1 MGAPTSGTIQAKLE
15 FPEYRLNPGRAQRQA
30 AMVPDEPSIAKRD
43 TTGAKPATVEV
54 LPPKADTTADT
65 KLIGLALEIR
75 TAIDDYKSYS
85 IGRMEAVIRV
95 GEKLQEAKK
104 IAGHSH
110 FLGWVATNC
119 DLGERSVQDYLR
131 VYEHRELLRSKYAAG
146 AADFSIRSALQLLV
160 KPKTDNASVS
170 AQPALSADGRP
181 KIADKD
187 KLIAKLQDENAALS
201 NIIAKQKPEAQ
212 IAAGPVAVASA
223 TIKPQ
228 QASEE
233 DLFARRRRQLADLR
247 EAWERADSAVR
258 APFFREIKLEMDA
271 RELAEGELA

>member
-1 MGAPTSGTIQAKLE
+1 VAKKEAALVGAPTSGTIQAKLE
-15 FPEYRLNPGRAQRQA
+15 FPEYRLNPGRA
-30 AMVPDEPSIAKRD
+30 S
-43 TTGAKPATVEV
+43 
-54 LPPKADTTADT
+54 
-65 KLIGLALEIR
+65 
-75 TAIDDYKSYS
+75 
-85 IGRMEAVIRV
+85 
-95 GEKLQEAKK
+95 
-104 IAGHSH
+104 
-110 FLGWVATNC
+110 N
-119 DLGERSVQDYLR
+119 
-131 VYEHRELLRSKYAAG
+131 
-146 AADFSIRSALQLLV
+146 
-160 KPKTDNASVS
+160 
-170 AQPALSADGRP
+170 GRP

-212 IAAGPVAVASA
+212 IAAEPVAVASA

-258 APFFREIKLEMDA
+258 ESFFREIKSERDV